1 MTAAPRPDDSACC
14 SLGAGVL
21 ADADAARYAELFKVL
36 ADPERL
42 KLLSR
47 LAEQDCKP
55 LSVNELTALSGLS
68 QSTVSHHLKRLA
80 EAGLVDKQ
88 RDGRTVIHIV
98 RPELFAQLRT
108 VLMME

>member
-1 MTAAPRPDDSACC
+1 MTCAPDPACC

-21 ADADAARYAELFKVL
+21 ADVDAARYAELFKVL

-47 LAEQDCKP
+47 LAEEGCGP
-55 LSVNELTALSGLS
+55 LSVNELTDLSGLS
-68 QSTVSHHLKRLA
+68 QPTVSHHLKRLTD
-80 EAGLVDKQ
+80 AGLLEKQ
-88 RDGRTVIHIV
+88 RQGRFVTHRV
-98 RPELFAQLRT
+98 RPELFAQLRA

>member
-1 MTAAPRPDDSACC
+1 MSQSLPITSTCC
-14 SLGAGVL
+14 ALNAGVL
-21 ADADAARYAELFKVL
+21 SDADATTYADLFKVL

-47 LAEQDCKP
+47 LAEQGCAP
-55 LSVNELTALSGLS
+55 LTVNDLTEASGLS
-68 QSTVSHHLKRLA
+68 QPTVSHHLKRLTD
-80 EAGLVDKQ
+80 AGLLEK
-88 RDGRTVIHIV
+88 RRNGRTVTHTV

>member
-1 MTAAPRPDDSACC
+1 MTCAPDPACC

-21 ADADAARYAELFKVL
+21 SDADAARYAELFKVL

-47 LAEQDCKP
+47 LAEEGCGP
-55 LSVNELTALSGLS
+55 LNVNELTELSGLS
-68 QSTVSHHLKRLA
+68 QPTVSHHLKRLTD
-80 EAGLVDKQ
+80 AGLLEKQ
-88 RDGRTVIHIV
+88 RQGRFVTHRV